1 MTATTLD
8 IEHGLARI
16 TLADPENRNAL
27 SVTLVES
34 LVDHLDAATADPT
47 ARAIVV
53 TNDGNTFCAGA
64 DLKGARAGQHGQ
76 SAVGLTDVFSRILDS
91 PKPMV
96 ARVAGHCMGGGVGLA
111 AAFDI
116 SIVAESARFGFT
128 EARIGV
134 APAVISV
141 ICLPKMRRADAS
153 ELFLRASRFSAARAA
168 EVGLVTRA
176 VPDDHLDDEVAAVT
190 DDLVRGGPAALAA
203 CKRLINEVPGA
214 DRDEALAWTAELSAA
229 LFASDEAAEGIA
241 AFLERRDATWV
252 PGS

>member
-1 MTATTLD
+1 MTTTLD
-8 IEHGLARI
+8 IEHGIARV

-27 SVTLVES
+27 SATLVES
-34 LVDHLDAATADPT
+34 LVDHLDAAIADPT
-47 ARAIVV
+47 ARAVVV
-53 TNDGNTFCAGA
+53 TNEGTTFCAGA
-64 DLKGARAGQHGQ
+64 DLKGARAGRHGQ
-76 SAVGLTDVFSRILDS
+76 SAVGLTDVFPRILDS

-141 ICLPKMRRADAS
+141 VCLPKMRRADAS
-153 ELFLRASRFSAARAA
+153 ELFLRGSRFPASRAA

-176 VPDDHLDDEVAAVT
+176 VPDGRLDDEVAAVT
-190 DDLVRGGPAALAA
+190 DDLVRGGPAALEA
-203 CKRLINEVPGA
+203 CKRLINEVPRA
-214 DRDEALAWTAELSAA
+214 DRDEALAWTAELSAS

-241 AFLERRDATWV
+241 AFLERRDAAWV
-252 PGS
+252 PDP